1 MEKRCP
7 KCRGEVSNVDTRLY
21 YCASCK
27 MYTDCEDDGTI
38 EQLLKK
44 LDEEY
49 KKSSDEF
56 WAREEE
62 DDEDYMTA
70 FANGYRNA
78 ISDAR
83 IWLEQIARSRQ

>member
-38 EQLLKK
+38 GYGRQDRHAERK
-44 LDEEY
+44 EEY
-49 KKSSDEF
+49 ERRQA
-56 WAREEE
+56 AR
-62 DDEDYMTA
+62 
-70 FANGYRNA
+70 
-78 ISDAR
+78 
-83 IWLEQIARSRQ
+83 QQRQQAGKRRWN